1 MQIRVHVRIGNLLVL
16 LRVLWD
22 ARSIHSEKWI
32 STGKI
37 KVQLAWNRSFSFST
51 KSRIALVYYPWLYV
65 YYTLNFFDRYSEN
78 NRIRIISYVSF
89 RYIYIFFII
98 IINNWSLIIPFYMIY
113 RYLSSMQNI
122 DYCFEAS
129 LSFSLLTKRSLMVH
143 CLRE

>member
-37 KVQLAWNRSFSFST
+37 KVQLAWNRSFSFPT
-51 KSRIALVYYPWLYV
+51 KSRIALIYYPWLYV
-65 YYTLNFFDRYSEN
+65 YIRWIFSIGILKIIVFVLFLTCLFD
-78 NRIRIISYVSF
+78 
-89 RYIYIFFII
+89 IYIFFII

-143 CLRE
+143 CLCE